1 MPLENLES
9 PESFEHA
16 FTDAAQ
22 ATAAQATTIPPA
34 QPAASPPAAPPPV
47 AVPVPAP
54 SPAQAPA
61 PSGAPPAP
69 DSGPPAPLSPWAQTA
84 AEAGLAHEGLSDE
97 QLAQAVRDYIGSTR
111 PFVSYGQQVAP
122 YADEIREYFE
132 QKGKPAAQPAAAP
145 DTAPT
150 AAWSEDKYF
159 QEKWNVPK
167 WDDSYTFAI
176 QQGMVQ
182 RNANTGLY
190 EPAPG
195 YESLVIGL
203 LPGLNQATSFTHQQ
217 WQEITRGNP
226 YRQFYDVLAE
236 PLRRQWQTDMQQLV
250 AEEFERYGVSQ
261 RVNSFEAENAS
272 WIYTIDP
279 QTGNRILT
287 PQGQVFY
294 QEIETLQESGVT
306 DPQRLITLAMRQV
319 SAPSPPVAPQ
329 SGAPAA
335 VPGPPPMPAPAA
347 SPQVASANLQATFLQ
362 NALQRAAHSPQAGG
376 YVQPAPDH
384 PVTVDDQQLNSMFVT
399 EFRNARGVGP
409 R

>member
-1 MPLENLES
+1 M
-9 PESFEHA
+9 
-16 FTDAAQ
+16 Q
-22 ATAAQATTIPPA
+22 
-34 QPAASPPAAPPPV
+34 
-47 AVPVPAP
+47 
-54 SPAQAPA
+54 
-61 PSGAPPAP
+61 
-69 DSGPPAPLSPWAQTA
+69 LSPWAQAA
-84 AEAGLAHEGLSDE
+84 AEAGLAHEGLTDE
-97 QLAQAVRDYIGSTR
+97 QLAQAMRDYVKSTR
-111 PFVSYGQQVAP
+111 PFVAYGQQVAP
-122 YADEIREYFE
+122 YADQIREFFE
-132 QKGKPAAQPAAAP
+132 QQGQPAAQPAAAASAAPAAEPTP
-145 DTAPT
+145 D
-150 AAWSEDKYF
+150 AWSEDKYF
-159 QEKWNVPK
+159 QEKWDAPK
-167 WDDSYTFAI
+167 WDPSYTFAL

-182 RNANTGLY
+182 RNPETGLY
-190 EPAPG
+190 EAAPG

-203 LPGLNQATSFTHQQ
+203 LPGLNQATTFTHQR

-226 YRQFYDVLAE
+226 YRQFYDVLSE
-236 PLRRQWQTDMQQLV
+236 PLRRQWQTDMQQLI

-294 QEIETLQESGVT
+294 QEIEMLQEAGVT
-306 DPQRLITLAMRQV
+306 DPQHLITLAMRHI
-319 SAPSPPVAPQ
+319 SAPPPPVAPQ
-329 SGAPAA
+329 SGAPPA
-335 VPGPPPMPAPAA
+335 VPEPPPMPAPAA

-362 NALQRAAHSPQAGG
+362 NALQRAAHAPQAGG